1 MFYLYCM
8 DGHKKW
14 LKQTLNH
21 KSKLRQCNICIVGQ
35 EELSRHTA
43 QTHAATRELHHCL
56 LCQRSFSSGTRHRL
70 HMQGRRH
77 RHLELTQRHT
87 IHAVHRLLV
96 GEDCP
101 RIPSLSRT
109 ELQALQWRP
118 TQPGYSHFYYQL
130 TPLQMVLQ
138 VSFYIKWGV
147 GLIKKVV
154 VCIAALS
161 LRSCRFKH
169 WNVTFV

>member
-1 MFYLYCM
+1 MVCHVCLPQKR
-8 DGHKKW
+8 HKECDKKIKLFFIFFIYIVQMVTWKW
-14 LKQTLNH
+14 QKQTLNH
-21 KSKLRQCNICIVGQ
+21 KSQLWQCNICIVVQ

-43 QTHAATRELHHCL
+43 QNHAATRELHHCL

-109 ELQALQWRP
+109 ELQTLQWRP

-130 TPLQMVLQ
+130 TPLQTVLQ
-138 VSFYIKWGV
+138 VSFDIN
-147 GLIKKVV
+147 L
-154 VCIAALS
+154 
-161 LRSCRFKH
+161 
-169 WNVTFV
+169 